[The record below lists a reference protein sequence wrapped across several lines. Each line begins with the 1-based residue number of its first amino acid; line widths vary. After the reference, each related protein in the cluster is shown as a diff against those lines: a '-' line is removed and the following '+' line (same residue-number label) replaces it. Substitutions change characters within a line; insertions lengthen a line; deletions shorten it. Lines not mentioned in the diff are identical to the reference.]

1 MSTDT
6 TTPFPGWGDPAVLS
20 EEADG
25 PEEHDIRRWAERYVP
40 AESAEA
46 FAAHV
51 WAQWDEYE
59 PDGSQ
64 TVGAVLCG
72 LLRHWR
78 GESGGYPP
86 TPTS

>member
-1 MSTDT
+1 MST

-25 PEEHDIRRWAERYVP
+25 PEDLAIRTWAERYIP
-40 AESAEA
+40 PHSAEA
-46 FAAHV
+46 FAEHA
-51 WAQWDEYE
+51 WSQWDEYE

-64 TVGAVLCG
+64 TVGEFLCD
-72 LLRHWR
+72 LLRQWR

-86 TPTS
+86 TPQG

>member
-1 MSTDT
+1 MSTD
-6 TTPFPGWGDPAVLS
+6 TTPFPGWSDPAVLS

-25 PEEHDIRRWAERYVP
+25 PEENDIRTWAERYIP
-40 AESAEA
+40 PHSAEA

-51 WAQWDEYE
+51 WETWEEYE

-64 TVGAVLCG
+64 TVGEFLCD
-72 LLRHWR
+72 LLRQWR

-86 TPTS
+86 TPQS